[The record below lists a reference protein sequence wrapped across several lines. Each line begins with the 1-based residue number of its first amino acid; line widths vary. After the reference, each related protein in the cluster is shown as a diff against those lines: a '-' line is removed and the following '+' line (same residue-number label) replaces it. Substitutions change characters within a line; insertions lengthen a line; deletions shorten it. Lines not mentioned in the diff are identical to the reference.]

1 MDFDNKAAR
10 RPALGRGLAALIPQG
25 GSASSGGGAGAVLQ
39 IPIERIQPERN
50 QPRKRFDATALAEL
64 AASIREKGVLQPI
77 LVRRAGSDYRIIAGE
92 RRWRAAQK
100 AGLHQI
106 PALVKD
112 LGDEAAFE
120 VALIENLQREDLDPL
135 EEAEAY
141 RRLCE
146 DHGLTQEE
154 AASRVGK
161 DRSSVAN
168 AMRLLRL
175 PEEIRAAI
183 AAGEL
188 DMGHA
193 RALLAVRDEARLL
206 KLARQAIEQRL
217 SVREVERLARGERPG
232 GATGKTQKPEATAA
246 VRREEEALVRALGT
260 RVHIQERKGRGTI
273 QIEFASHDEY
283 ARLSEL
289 LLHKAGR

>member
-1 MDFDNKAAR
+1 MEYDNKAR
-10 RPALGRGLAALIPQG
+10 RPALGRGLAALIPQAVGATAAANAG
-25 GSASSGGGAGAVLQ
+25 GVMQL
-39 IPIERIQPERN
+39 PIERLQPERN
-50 QPRKRFDATALAEL
+50 QPRKRFDASAIEEL
-64 AASIREKGVLQPI
+64 AASIRERGILQPI
-77 LVRRAGSDYRIIAGE
+77 LVRRAGTEYRIIAGE

-120 VALIENLQREDLDPL
+120 VALIENLQRQDLDPL

-146 DHGLTQEE
+146 EHGLTQEE
-154 AASRVGK
+154 AAKRVGK

-175 PEEIRAAI
+175 PQEIRAAI

-206 KLARQAIEQRL
+206 KLGRLVIERGL
-217 SVREVERLARGERPG
+217 SVREVERLARGDRSV
-232 GATGKTQKPEATAA
+232 AGKPSKSEPSPTL
-246 VRREEEALVRALGT
+246 RREEESLMRALGA
-260 RVHIQERKGRGTI
+260 RVHILERKGKGTI
-273 QIEFASHDEY
+273 QIDFSNHQEY

>member
-1 MDFDNKAAR
+1 MPVEYDNKAR
-10 RPALGRGLAALIPQG
+10 RPALGRGLAALIPQAPAASGTG
-25 GSASSGGGAGAVLQ
+25 GVLQ
-39 IPIERIQPERN
+39 LPIERIQPERN
-50 QPRKRFDATALAEL
+50 QPRKRFDGPGLEEL
-64 AASIREKGVLQPI
+64 AASIRERGILQPI
-77 LVRRAGSDYRIIAGE
+77 LVRRAGAEYRIIAGE

-120 VALIENLQREDLDPL
+120 VALIENLQRQDLDPL

-146 DHGLTQEE
+146 EHGLTQEE
-154 AASRVGK
+154 AAKRVGK

-168 AMRLLRL
+168 SMRLLRL

-183 AAGEL
+183 AKGEL

-206 KLARQAIEQRL
+206 KLARLVIERGL
-217 SVREVERLARGERPG
+217 SVREVERLARGEQP
-232 GATGKTQKPEATAA
+232 AASKAQKLETSPA
-246 VRREEEALVRALGT
+246 VRREEEALMRALGA
-260 RVHIQERKGRGTI
+260 RVHINERKGKGTI
-273 QIEFASHDEY
+273 QIDFPDNDEY
-283 ARLSEL
+283 TRLREL

>member
-1 MDFDNKAAR
+1 VEYDNKAR
-10 RPALGRGLAALIPQG
+10 RPALGRGLAALIR
-25 GSASSGGGAGAVLQ
+25 L
-39 IPIERIQPERN
+39 QPERN
-50 QPRKRFDATALAEL
+50 QPRKRFDASAIEEL
-64 AASIREKGVLQPI
+64 AASIRERGILQPI
-77 LVRRAGSDYRIIAGE
+77 LVRRAGTEYRIIAGE

-120 VALIENLQREDLDPL
+120 VALIENLQRQDLDPL

-146 DHGLTQEE
+146 EHGLTQEE
-154 AASRVGK
+154 AAKRVGK

-175 PEEIRAAI
+175 PQEIRAAI

-206 KLARQAIEQRL
+206 KLGRLVIERGL
-217 SVREVERLARGERPG
+217 SVREVERLARGDRSV
-232 GATGKTQKPEATAA
+232 AGKPSKSEPSPTL
-246 VRREEEALVRALGT
+246 RREEESLMRALGA
-260 RVHIQERKGRGTI
+260 RVHILERKGKGTI
-273 QIEFASHDEY
+273 QIDFSNHQEY

>member
-1 MDFDNKAAR
+1 MEFDNKAR
-10 RPALGRGLAALIPQG
+10 RPALGRGLAALIPQATG
-25 GSASSGGGAGAVLQ
+25 GAAAGAVLQ
-39 IPIERIQPERN
+39 IPIERIQPERS
-50 QPRKRFDATALAEL
+50 QPRKRFDAPAIEEL
-64 AASIREKGVLQPI
+64 AASIRARGILQPI

-175 PEEIRAAI
+175 PPEVRAAI

-188 DMGHA
+188 YMWHA
-193 RALLAVRDEARLL
+193 RALLSVPAETRLL
-206 KLARQAIEQRL
+206 KLARLVIERGL
-217 SVREVERLARGERPG
+217 SVREVERLARGERS
-232 GATGKTQKPEATAA
+232 ATGKAKKPEASVA
-246 VRREEEALVRALGT
+246 VRREEEALMRALGT
-260 RVHIQERKGRGTI
+260 RVHIEERKGRGTI
-273 QIEFASHDEY
+273 QIEFASHAEY
-283 ARLSEL
+283 TRLSEL
-289 LLHKAGR
+289 LLHRAGR

>member
-1 MDFDNKAAR
+1 VEYDNKAR
-10 RPALGRGLAALIPQG
+10 RPALGRGLAALIPQAVGATAAANAG
-25 GSASSGGGAGAVLQ
+25 GVMQL
-39 IPIERIQPERN
+39 PIERLQPERN
-50 QPRKRFDATALAEL
+50 QPRKRFDASAIEEL
-64 AASIREKGVLQPI
+64 AASIRERGILQPI
-77 LVRRAGSDYRIIAGE
+77 LVRRAGTEYRIIAGE

-120 VALIENLQREDLDPL
+120 VALIENLQRQDLDPL

-146 DHGLTQEE
+146 EHGLTQEE
-154 AASRVGK
+154 AAKRVGK

-175 PEEIRAAI
+175 PQEIRAAI
-183 AAGEL
+183 AAGEH

-206 KLARQAIEQRL
+206 KLGRLVIERGL
-217 SVREVERLARGERPG
+217 SVREVERLARGDRSV
-232 GATGKTQKPEATAA
+232 AGKPSKSEPSPTL
-246 VRREEEALVRALGT
+246 RREEESLMRALGA
-260 RVHIQERKGRGTI
+260 RVHILERKGKGTI
-273 QIEFASHDEY
+273 QIDFSNHQEY